1 MTDRIAKSSPRL
13 KARVAGSFWLI
24 TTIGSLFD
32 FMYVG
37 GKINVPGNA
46 AATMHNIVALE
57 SLRRLGFAAD
67 LIGDVAFV
75 VVIVLS
81 YELLKPIN
89 RSVSLLAAFLG
100 LVGCTVGAMNG
111 IFGLAPFAVLGVA
124 PHASAFSAQQLQEMV
139 FLFRRIGSGGA
150 DISMVFFGFYCVLI
164 GWLAFNSTFIPR
176 IIGVAI
182 AIAGVSYLT
191 NSFTSILSLWLP
203 SILYGKVLYGGI
215 GEIVFAL
222 WILIFGVNVSKWRLR
237 AVTAFERRT

>member
-1 MTDRIAKSSPRL
+1 MTDRIAASSPSL
-13 KARVAGSFWLI
+13 KARMAGAFWLI
-24 TTIGSLFD
+24 TTFGSLFN

-46 AATMHNIVALE
+46 AATMHNIGAFE

-67 LIGDVAFV
+67 LIGDVAYV
-75 VVIVLS
+75 VVIALL
-81 YELLKPIN
+81 YELLKPVN

-100 LVGCTVGAMNG
+100 LVGCTVGAVNG
-111 IFGLAPFAVLGVA
+111 IIGLAPLAVLGVG
-124 PHASAFSAQQLQEMV
+124 PDASAFSAQQLQELV
-139 FLFRRIGSGGA
+139 FLFRKLGSDGA
-150 DISMVFFGFYCVLI
+150 NISMVFFGFYCLLI
-164 GWLAFNSTFIPR
+164 GWLAFRSSFIPR

-191 NSFTSILSLWLP
+191 NSFTNILSLCLP

-222 WILIFGVNVSKWRLR
+222 WIFVMGVNASKWKIR
-237 AVTAFERRT
+237 AASERQA